1 MNESAFALRDTPQ
14 ARVRHRKSPVCKLPA
29 NQISAISTD
38 VTTEWLQYPGAEP
51 TRVALS
57 QNSTRL
63 HKQDMLRWILAASLI
78 VLCIFPFLLIISISF
93 GEKIDG
99 ASWRWAMD
107 FSNYQ
112 RFFVGSDWPQS
123 LSLLYSQK
131 LLYSFFYAFVA
142 AAVALLFAFPFT
154 YLMSRQSRRLQ
165 ACWLVFL
172 LSVVSLSEV
181 FVVMGWDILLSN
193 RSGLPMVFR
202 ETGVTAWLKEL
213 GMFDT
218 LRQWGLAN
226 PRDLKFKTSSV
237 ATIATMSYLVWPY
250 AVILLYPPLSRF
262 DYSLI
267 EAARTMGATSMT
279 IMRTVVLPLIRVPLI
294 GALLLLFVFLM
305 GTFVTVSVFAAPAQ
319 QTLAVSIYESV
330 RGATL
335 NAPFGAAQA
344 VVLLLVV
351 ALCLTTSA
359 VLTRWSESR
368 R

>member
-1 MNESAFALRDTPQ
+1 MNESAFAIRDTPQ
-14 ARVRHRKSPVCKLPA
+14 ARTRPRKSPLYRAPV
-29 NQISAISTD
+29 NSTD
-38 VTTEWLQYPGAEP
+38 VTSDGLQYSVAEP
-51 TRVALS
+51 QVLELQQHSYGSHKPDRV
-57 QNSTRL
+57 
-63 HKQDMLRWILAASLI
+63 RWLLAAGLI
-78 VLCIFPFLLIISISF
+78 VLCVVPFVLIVAISF

-99 ASWRWAMD
+99 ASWRWAID
-107 FSNYQ
+107 FTNYQ

-154 YLMSRQSRRLQ
+154 YLMSRQSRRAQ

-172 LSVVSLSEV
+172 LSIVSLSEV
-181 FVVMGWDILLSN
+181 FVVMGWDVLLSN

-202 ETGVTAWLKEL
+202 ETGVTAWLKEQGL
-213 GMFDT
+213 FDT

-250 AVILLYPPLSRF
+250 AVILLYPPLSRL

-267 EAARTMGATSMT
+267 EAARTMGATPPA
-279 IMRTVVLPLIRVPLI
+279 IVRTVVLPLIRVPMI

-335 NAPFGAAQA
+335 NAPYGAAQA

-351 ALCLTTSA
+351 ALCLATSM

-368 R
+368 Q